1 MRLKAELS
9 ETTTSTQDQIRNLE
23 VQHVSM
29 NSQLIG
35 LEQKLQVKL
44 EELHKLKTKSVDK
57 DNEFDAQLS
66 QFESKI
72 KTYKNELQKRDN
84 QIKELMDVSEKNNN
98 MLSKDAALLQQKC
111 QLQQRT
117 LADLE
122 Q

>member
-111 QLQQRT
+111 QLQ
-117 LADLE
+117 
-122 Q
+122 

>member
-23 VQHVSM
+23 VQNVSM

-57 DNEFDAQLS
+57 DNEVDAQLS

-72 KTYKNELQKRDN
+72 KTYKNELQNRDN
-84 QIKELMDVSEKNNN
+84 QI
-98 MLSKDAALLQQKC
+98 
-111 QLQQRT
+111 
-117 LADLE
+117 
-122 Q
+122 